1 MLDLEPF
8 NKWKMILKIQ
18 LFLAI
23 FENIW
28 FIPSRTL
35 NKQKQQN
42 LPEFSTIE
50 KDLRKTSEV
59 NKREEIWIG
68 NWPRRIP

>member
-1 MLDLEPF
+1 
-8 NKWKMILKIQ
+8 MILQIQ
-18 LFLAI
+18 LYLVDLAI
-23 FENIW
+23 LVNIW
-28 FIPSRTL
+28 PIPSRTL

-42 LPEFSTIE
+42 LPEFSKME

-59 NKREEIWIG
+59 NKSEEIWIG

>member
-1 MLDLEPF
+1 MKNDF
-8 NKWKMILKIQ
+8 QIQ
-18 LFLAI
+18 LYLGDLAI
-23 FENIW
+23 LVNIW
-28 FIPSRTL
+28 PIPSRTL

-42 LPEFSTIE
+42 LPEFSKME

-59 NKREEIWIG
+59 KKSEEIWIG